1 MSTGLTGISTG
12 ASNIPEP
19 IPDWLVPKF
28 QHQEQEEQHLG
39 GASTIVRQPRVLTC
53 ETIAKVCPTC
63 LRRFRASPIVTKKVT
78 RNRRRNSQ
86 LRRRSNR
93 KRRNEFPFRFSYY
106 EGSRFV
112 QGTKRNFSNCS

>member
-53 ETIAKVCPTC
+53 ESIAKVCPTC

-78 RNRRRNSQ
+78 
-86 LRRRSNR
+86 
-93 KRRNEFPFRFSYY
+93 KEP
-106 EGSRFV
+106 
-112 QGTKRNFSNCS
+112 TKKQPAKKKKQQKKKK